1 MSCNSIIVENLSK
14 YFEVYKNPQDRLK
27 EIVFPRL
34 QKMIRKPSQ
43 EYHQKFWALKD
54 ISFEIKKGETVG
66 ILGQNGSGKST
77 LLQIIMGTMSAS
89 SGKISTIGKVSG
101 LLELGSGFNPDF
113 TGRENVY
120 LNGSL
125 LGLSKQEINNKFDDI
140 ASFADIGEH
149 LDMPVKTYSSGMML
163 RLAFAV
169 QCYVESDILIIDE
182 ALAVGDARF
191 QLKCFRK
198 LQEIKDRGTTI
209 LFVSHAVEMVKSF
222 CNRGIVLDYGC
233 VKYIG
238 TVNTAAIRYN
248 DILFPKMHHNKLH
261 NSNLDKAIKSL
272 SLNTTTANKISNKN
286 IHIIDIS
293 HENANVFGAGGAKL
307 DSIKITGLDGNLF
320 SGGEQVEIEASFTW
334 DQNFIKQ
341 LLGSKLIKPNITL
354 GVALSN
360 KQGLYLFGANGFD
373 KEVPIDVFLF
383 CSGTTCIKFNMPY
396 LMEGD
401 YFLTVAIA
409 VGTQQAHEQLIWYDA
424 LIQLK
429 SFPKANKILGLF
441 ALDYEYNFEVT
452 NE

>member
-89 SGKISTIGKVSG
+89 SGKILTIGKVSG

-238 TVNTAAIRYN
+238 TVNTAATKYHN
-248 DILFPKMHHNKLH
+248 ILFPEIKSENINNTENTEHIEKNTVVKNFENKKLILT
-261 NSNLDKAIKSL
+261 NLQKSWGIGGLFINKIEMNGVKNEFFMDRDSIINIVIYYNLDIDHISRYFSMNEKKIYLGIRLDNQDAITIFDAFYDNI
-272 SLNTTTANKISNKN
+272 LNKKN
-286 IHIIDIS
+286 I
-293 HENANVFGAGGAKL
+293 
-307 DSIKITGLDGNLF
+307 
-320 SGGEQVEIEASFTW
+320 GEQVLECNIV
-334 DQNFIKQ
+334 IP
-341 LLGSKLIKPNITL
+341 KLRGGNYFF
-354 GVALSN
+354 S
-360 KQGLYLFGANGFD
+360 FGA
-373 KEVPIDVFLF
+373 
-383 CSGTTCIKFNMPY
+383 
-396 LMEGD
+396 
-401 YFLTVAIA
+401 A
-409 VGTQQAHEQLIWYDA
+409 VGNIGQVTPLCSYDDVIM
-424 LIQLK
+424 LSIEK
-429 SFPKANKILGLF
+429 DITILGIMQPTF
-441 ALDYEYNFEVT
+441 NFMD
-452 NE
+452 